1 MSDAASADSAVIG
14 QFLRELCDSS
24 AVKRPVILLA
34 RRYRTMIGRHGR
46 KYHDIMQ
53 LRLTGNSRS
62 SGCVFRSRPKCSVI
76 WFSRPVEP
84 QVKRRKRLLVT
95 RLVVICNSTFL
106 ITANELFVLYVVLV
120 RACFQAKVNVGLN
133 YCDRYS

>member
-76 WFSRPVEP
+76 WFLRPVEP
-84 QVKRRKRLLVT
+84 QVKCHKRLLVT

-106 ITANELFVLYVVLV
+106 ITANELFVALCCLSEGMFSGQSEC
-120 RACFQAKVNVGLN
+120 RFELL
-133 YCDRYS
+133 